1 MAELALE
8 LEGVVKRWRG
18 GAALAGV
25 DLAVPRGAVVGLVGP
40 SGAGKTTAMRIG
52 LGLLA
57 PDEGRARVFSA
68 PAGRVAEQQRR
79 VGLLLDG
86 PALEPALTVADNLRL
101 HSLRHGCAAPDPRP
115 WLERLDIAGLERRR
129 AGRLSQGEQYRVALA
144 RALLLAPELLV
155 LDEPAAHLDPALS
168 QIALDLLTEAAAR
181 GAAVLLSGHQLAE
194 LERVATHLVLLH
206 KGRVLLAGPL
216 AQLLG
221 GVAPALRIHARPLER
236 AREVV
241 RSHPAVARVDD
252 LRVDGLDLLRAELRG
267 DAAADLNAALHAAAV
282 AVAMLAPERP
292 TLEELFRRTL
302 QNAGGSGRPDAEPR
316 P

>member
-68 PAGRVAEQQRR
+68 PASRVAEQRGR

-101 HSLRHGCAAPDPRP
+101 HSLRHGCAVPDPTP
-115 WLERLDIAGLERRR
+115 WLERLDIAGLAKRRT
-129 AGRLSQGEQYRVALA
+129 GRLSQGEQYRVALA
-144 RALLLAPELLV
+144 RALLLEPELLV

-168 QIALDLLTEAAAR
+168 QIALDLLTDAAAR

-206 KGRVLLAGPL
+206 RGRVLLSGPL

-221 GVAPALRIHARPLER
+221 GVAPAVRIHATPLEKAR
-236 AREVV
+236 AVV
-241 RSHPAVARVDD
+241 RSHPAVASVSD
-252 LRVDGLDLLRAELRG
+252 LRVDGQDLLRAELRG
-267 DAAADLNAALHAAAV
+267 DSAAELNAALHRAEV
-282 AVAMLAPERP
+282 AVAMVAPERP

-302 QNAGGSGRPDAEPR
+302 QGAGDAGREAKP
-316 P
+316 